1 MNIIDNILEAN
12 KLLNELDEYY
22 DSLPSL
28 QSKVDSQLSDLYH
41 YIENNKLNAIQSC
54 KIVKEIKNK
63 REERRKILNDYEIL
77 KTYITN
83 SNKLNNKDNR
93 KFLICE
99 VNKTKNNLATNYKNR
114 YYTEEQFKTLNFEE

>member
-12 KLLNELDEYY
+12 RLLNELEEYY
-22 DSLPSL
+22 DNLPSL

-54 KIVKEIKNK
+54 KIIKEIKNK
-63 REERRKILNDYEIL
+63 REERRRILNDYETL

-99 VNKTKNNLATNYKNR
+99 VNKIKNNLATNYKNR